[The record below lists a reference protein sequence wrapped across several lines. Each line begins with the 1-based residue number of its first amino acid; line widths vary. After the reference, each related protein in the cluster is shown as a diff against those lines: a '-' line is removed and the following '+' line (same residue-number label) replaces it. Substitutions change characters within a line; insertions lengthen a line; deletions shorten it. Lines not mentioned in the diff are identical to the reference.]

1 MICCCHVV
9 RITILQLSAM
19 HVKSLNLHSPIPLY
33 HQLQEHI
40 ASQID
45 EGVLAVG
52 EMLPTE
58 SELSVQFNV
67 SRATVRE
74 ALRILAGRGRIE
86 KRQGVGSFVA
96 EPKINELLPGLT
108 SFSSEMQQRGFVVT
122 NQVLEK
128 ELMVP
133 PKRVIKAL
141 DLPEGHQT
149 VKIVRLRFVDG
160 KPFVLATSYLIS
172 NISIDENF
180 HGSLYELLETRYGYR
195 ITTGQASIEAG
206 LADERESQLLKI
218 PIRDAVLRI
227 TWLAVSEAGVRIE
240 YSENIYNGNRYR
252 YVVQLSR

>member
-1 MICCCHVV
+1 
-9 RITILQLSAM
+9 
-19 HVKSLNLHSPIPLY
+19 
-33 HQLQEHI
+33 
-40 ASQID
+40 
-45 EGVLAVG
+45 
-52 EMLPTE
+52 
-58 SELSVQFNV
+58 
-67 SRATVRE
+67 
-74 ALRILAGRGRIE
+74 
-86 KRQGVGSFVA
+86 
-96 EPKINELLPGLT
+96 
-108 SFSSEMQQRGFVVT
+108 
-122 NQVLEK
+122 
-128 ELMVP
+128 MVP